1 MKNYY
6 MCDIHFHTNNSF
18 DAFKKNKFDIKNL
31 YDILKGSDVTSK
43 RMPHYWKK

>member
-18 DAFKKNKFDIKNL
+18 DAFKKNKFETKNL
-31 YDILKGSDVTSK
+31 YDILKGSDATSNVK
-43 RMPHYWKK
+43 LVCYRS